1 MTPAGRD
8 LMGTDECLPI
18 DEWIQ
23 SDQTEVVKSGQHRV
37 VYRLQLET
45 GEYFLKH
52 FRVPDLRTFG
62 QNVIRPSR
70 ADLEWESARRVRE
83 AGIPTID
90 CVAMGER
97 SVAGFILDN
106 YLLTKA
112 IPDVIPLD
120 EVLRDVLPSMDS
132 RRQTR
137 LRQLVTKRTGQ
148 ILGRLHQ
155 SRLYHPDL
163 HPGNILVS
171 KSDLTSLDAGTK
183 SIRIWLI
190 DLHSLQPRRHQS
202 TKLACRDL
210 AIWHNFFARRYSHTD
225 RSRFFQAYTAAFS
238 EHELTK
244 AELNRRC
251 ERELQR
257 ADRHGDRKWHRA
269 NSRQVICDGWGLYC
283 RGVVRLGEAWLK
295 AFRNQPTATAV
306 TSSEA
311 NSIPE
316 LISWPMTPS
325 EPRPRHSAAHA
336 WRMGHALLRRNLSAI
351 EPLAVLE
358 PRLRNRKAYLL
369 LAPHA
374 SYRPLPDVLN
384 ATNHVNELDRI
395 AKVLGR
401 ELDRLHQCG
410 FHYAEWDGSNVLF
423 DENSQRMAWSHLHRL
438 RQRSRSL
445 NLHRR
450 VSLLREIITS
460 FVQRPRFQEHVLRS
474 YTRHWSTVDREQL
487 RCDLSIGELESTT
500 SVEYP
505 PTFLRAA

>member
-1 MTPAGRD
+1 MASAGRA
-8 LMGTDECLPI
+8 LRENGNRLPI
-18 DEWIQ
+18 DQWIQ
-23 SDQTEVVKSGQHRV
+23 SDRTEIVKSGQHRV
-37 VYRLQLET
+37 VYRLQLES

-70 ADLEWESARRVRE
+70 ADLEWEAARRVRE
-83 AGIPTID
+83 TGIPTIE

-112 IPDVIPLD
+112 IPNVIPLD
-120 EVLRDVLPSMDS
+120 EVLRDVLPSLNA
-132 RRQTR
+132 RLQAR
-137 LRQLVTKRTGQ
+137 LRQLVTRQTGQ

-155 SRLYHPDL
+155 SGLYHPDL

-171 KSDLTSLDAGTK
+171 RGDLSALDAGIE
-183 SIRIWLI
+183 SVRMWLI
-190 DLHSLQPRRHQS
+190 DLHSVQRRRRPS
-202 TKLACRDL
+202 SRLACRDL

-225 RSRFFQAYTAAFS
+225 RFRFFQTYTTAFS

-244 AELNRRC
+244 AELNQRC
-251 ERELQR
+251 GRELQR
-257 ADRHGDRKWHRA
+257 ADGHGDRKWHRA
-269 NSRQVICDGWGLYC
+269 NSRQVIGDRWGVYC
-283 RGVVRLGEAWLK
+283 RGVARLGEAWLK
-295 AFRNQPTATAV
+295 SFRNQPTATAV
-306 TSSEA
+306 PVSEEA
-311 NSIPE
+311 SIPE

-336 WRMGHALLRRNLSAI
+336 WRMGHALLRRRLTAI

-358 PRLRNRKAYLL
+358 PRSRNRKAYLL

-374 SYRPLPDVLN
+374 SYRPLPDVLT
-384 ATNHVNELDRI
+384 ATNHVTELDRI
-395 AKVLGR
+395 ASILGR

-423 DENSQRMAWSHLHRL
+423 DESTQRMAWSHLHRL
-438 RQRSRSL
+438 RQRRRPLSL
-445 NLHRR
+445 QRR
-450 VSLLREIITS
+450 GVLLQEIISS
-460 FVQRPRFQEHVLRS
+460 FVHRPHFQEQVLRS
-474 YTRHWSTVDREQL
+474 YTRRWSTTDREQL
-487 RCDLSIGELESTT
+487 RGHLSIVESKSNP
-500 SVEYP
+500 SVECP